1 MATAV
6 LQHARI
12 LLVRAEA
19 GEHWT
24 HQSTDEVAE
33 LLAVADL
40 IAVAVAVAVAA
51 MSDATVEAEAEEE
64 EEEG

>member
-6 LQHARI
+6 SQHARI

-19 GEHWT
+19 GECWA

-40 IAVAVAVAVAA
+40 IAVAVAVGVAA
-51 MSDATVEAEAEEE
+51 MSDATVAVEAEEE
-64 EEEG
+64 G

>member
-1 MATAV
+1 MEVATAV
-6 LQHARI
+6 LQHAQI
-12 LLVRAEA
+12 LLVKAEA

-40 IAVAVAVAVAA
+40 IAVAVAVGVAA
-51 MSDATVEAEAEEE
+51 MSDATVAVEAEEE
-64 EEEG
+64 EG